1 MSDVEALLGS
11 MTLAEKLG
19 QLTMT
24 AAGSTVTGPVLAGAS
39 VEEIRDGSIGNL
51 FNLMQREQWRD
62 LQRVAVEQTRLG
74 IPLLL
79 GLDVIHGYRTLFPV
93 PLAEAGLFDPTV
105 WELTAREAARE
116 AAADGIAM
124 VFAPMV
130 DVARDPRWGRM
141 VEGAG
146 EDAWL
151 AARVAEAKVRGFQG
165 GDLGAADAVAA
176 VVKHYCAYGAVTAGR
191 EYASADVSER
201 ALEEIYL
208 PPFDAAIAAG
218 VAALMPAF
226 IDVNGV
232 PMTAHLSLLRER
244 LRQRL
249 GFEGV
254 IVSDYNAIAELMRH
268 GVAADLAAAAAL
280 ALNAG
285 VDIDMM
291 ANAYRHGLPIAL
303 ERGAVSLTQIDAA
316 VRRVLR
322 LKQRLGLFE
331 DPYRRG
337 AATES
342 AATLVRRRALARTTG
357 ARSLLLLHNEAE
369 LLPLPSTVQ
378 SVAVIGPL
386 ADAPAEMR
394 GSWWCAGEPAETVS
408 VLAGLRTALPSA
420 RVLYVE
426 GVPLERTSA
435 AATSSA
441 PTAESI
447 ATALELIEQ
456 CEVVL
461 LCLGEAANEA
471 GEAASRAHPVLPGR
485 QRELAEAVLER
496 ARARD
501 KPVIAL
507 LFSGRPL
514 IVPWL
519 IGRARAVLAAWFPGS
534 EAGHAVADV
543 LTGRVSPC
551 GRSPV
556 SWPRA
561 LGQVPIYFSQR
572 PSGRPADP
580 VDHYTSKYL
589 DEANEPL
596 FPFGHGLSYGRFT
609 LSNLR
614 LGAASVAEGD
624 DIELWVDV
632 LNGGEHAAEETV
644 FLFARDPL
652 ASVARP
658 LLELRGFARIQLPA
672 GAGGTV
678 HLQLPAS
685 ELRFLDAQLHPVFE
699 PGEIEL
705 LVGPSADRARLLSV
719 SIQLR
724 GP

>member
-39 VEEIRDGSIGNL
+39 VEEIRNGSIGNL
-51 FNLMQREQWRD
+51 FNLMQREQLRD

-79 GLDVIHGYRTLFPV
+79 ALDVIHGHRTLFPV

-124 VFAPMV
+124 TFAPMV

-165 GDLGAADAVAA
+165 SDLGAADAIAA

-201 ALEEIYL
+201 ALREVHL

-218 VAALMPAF
+218 VVALMPAF

-232 PMTAHLSLLRER
+232 PMTAHMSLLRER

-249 GFEGV
+249 GFDGV

-291 ANAYRHGLPIAL
+291 ANAYRDGLPIAL
-303 ERGAVSLTQIDAA
+303 ERGAVSLAQIDAA
-316 VRRVLR
+316 VRRVLT

-337 AATES
+337 AVAES
-342 AATLVRRRALARTTG
+342 AAARVRRRALARTIG
-357 ARSLLLLHNEAE
+357 ARSLLLLRNEAA
-369 LLPLPSTVQ
+369 LLPLPKTLE

-394 GSWWCAGEPAETVS
+394 GSWWCAGEPADTVS

-435 AATSSA
+435 PAASPPA
-441 PTAESI
+441 AESI
-447 ATALELIEQ
+447 GAALELIEQ
-456 CEVVL
+456 CETVL

-471 GEAASRAHPVLPGR
+471 GEAASRAHPGLPGR

-496 ARARD
+496 ARARG

-519 IGRARAVLAAWFPGS
+519 IEQAGAVIAAWFPGS
-534 EAGHAVADV
+534 EAGNAVADV
-543 LTGRVSPC
+543 LTGRISPC

-561 LGQVPIYFSQR
+561 LGQVPICFSQR
-572 PSGRPADP
+572 PTGRPAEPTDS
-580 VDHYTSKYL
+580 YTSKYL
-589 DEANEPL
+589 DESNEPL
-596 FPFGHGLSYGRFT
+596 FAFGHGLSYGRFT

-614 LGAASVAEGD
+614 VGAASVAAAD

-632 LNGGEHAAEETV
+632 LNCGEHAAEEV
-644 FLFARDPL
+644 LFLFSRDPG

-658 LLELRGFARIQLPA
+658 LLELRRFARIQLPP
-672 GAGGTV
+672 GASGTV
-678 HLQLPAS
+678 HWQLPAS
-685 ELRFLDAQLHPVFE
+685 ELRFLDAELRPVFE

-724 GP
+724 GR

>member
-342 AATLVRRRALARTTG
+342 AATLVRRRALARTIG

-408 VLAGLRTALPSA
+408 VLAGLRMALPSA

-644 FLFARDPL
+644 FLFVRDPL